1 MSSLVSQLHF
11 KLPNLER
18 SLLGPNNGYLGS
30 AARLERRRGLRASLT
45 CLHCFPKSLHSLG
58 KMSKLVLKVKENEW
72 QITSFSTKLNKIFQ
86 TALKICIFLN

>member
-18 SLLGPNNGYLGS
+18 SLLGPNNGRRQQNRRAVYLGS

-58 KMSKLVLKVKENEW
+58 KMSKLVLTYY
-72 QITSFSTKLNKIFQ
+72 TS
-86 TALKICIFLN
+86 